1 MRLFIA
7 FDMPESIRRKAAELQ
22 KRIGD
27 EHARIKWVEIEN
39 IHLTLKFLGEV
50 DDSKVRIITDSLK
63 KIKFKPFLS
72 SVSGFGAFPS
82 ESYARVLW
90 VGLKPAENIAELHER
105 IDDAMKGAGFA
116 KDSRFHPHVTLGRV
130 NYVSSKQ
137 DFVRMLA
144 ELKGF
149 EIRENF
155 KFDRFKLKRST
166 LTRDGPVY
174 EDVAVFEASG

>member
-50 DDSKVRIITDSLK
+50 DDSKVSIITDSLK
-63 KIKFKPFLS
+63 KIKFTPFLFY
-72 SVSGFGAFPS
+72 VSGFGAFPS

-90 VGLKPAENIAELHER
+90 VGLKPAEKISELHER
-105 IDDAMKGAGFA
+105 IDDAMKDAGFA
-116 KDSRFHPHVTLGRV
+116 KDGRFNPHVTLGRV
-130 NYVSSKQ
+130 NYVSGKQ
-137 DFVRMLA
+137 DFIRRLA

-166 LTRDGPVY
+166 LTGDGPVY
-174 EDVAVFEASG
+174 EDLAAFEQG